1 LEVAQRL
8 ASENG
13 RDLNDVDADGFPVG
27 YGKTNQAVLLPAFL
41 AAYTGQSASS
51 VKLGA
56 FRNVPL
62 PNWDLKY
69 TGLMRLDWFKKN
81 FRRFSLSHGY
91 RAGYTINQ
99 FQSNLDYNPSDPF
112 EFNQANNFKNE
123 LLFAN
128 INLTELFSPLVR
140 VDLETTEAIRIL
152 AEIKKDRTMS
162 LSFDNNLLTEVKGNE
177 YILGLG
183 YRIKDLKIATNF
195 GGKQRVL
202 SSDLNF
208 KADVAYRKNINIIR
222 YLDLGNNQVIAGQD
236 LWAINFVAD
245 YAISKNLTALF
256 YYDHTFSEYAIST
269 AFPQTTIRSGFTLRY
284 NFGN

>member
-1 LEVAQRL
+1 
-8 ASENG
+8 
-13 RDLNDVDADGFPVG
+13 
-27 YGKTNQAVLLPAFL
+27 
-41 AAYTGQSASS
+41 
-51 VKLGA
+51 
-56 FRNVPL
+56 
-62 PNWDLKY
+62 
-69 TGLMRLDWFKKN
+69 MRLDWFKKN